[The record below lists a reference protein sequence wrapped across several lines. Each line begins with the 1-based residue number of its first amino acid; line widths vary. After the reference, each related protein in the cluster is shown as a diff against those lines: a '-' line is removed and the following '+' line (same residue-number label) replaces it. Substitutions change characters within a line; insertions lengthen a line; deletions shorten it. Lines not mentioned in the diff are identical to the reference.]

1 MTIFLTG
8 GTGFIGRN
16 WIRQF
21 LKTFS
26 DHSLIVFV
34 RNQKFFGSDFAS
46 DKRVRFSYAESL
58 DKVDLSDLK
67 EVDVVLHL
75 AAHAIQYP
83 YDTLERC
90 VENNV
95 YRPLALFKK
104 ACDAGVKKIVV
115 TGSYFEYGYT
125 ARFTT
130 KVRVDDP
137 LLPSNN
143 YSISKA
149 ASFNAFLDFA
159 LKNKVILHYHRL
171 FQVYGEG
178 EALHRFYPSLV
189 AAAREGRNF
198 KMTEGN
204 QVRDFISVESVT
216 DHLIH
221 SALEEVSDKKYNAW
235 ISNLGSGYGTRLSD
249 FAFEKWQSLNA
260 KGKLL
265 IGALESRPYEMDGI
279 IADLDFEMIL

>member
-34 RNQKFFGSDFAS
+34 RNQKYFGSDFAS

-58 DKVDLSDLK
+58 DKVDPSDLK

-83 YDTLERC
+83 YDTLESC
-90 VENNV
+90 MENNA
-95 YRPLALFKK
+95 YRPLAFFKK
-104 ACDAGVKKIVV
+104 ACDAGVKKFVV
-115 TGSYFEYGYT
+115 TGSYFEYGHT
-125 ARFTT
+125 AKFTT
-130 KVRVDDP
+130 KVRVDAP

-149 ASFNAFLDFA
+149 ASFSAFLDFA

-178 EALHRFYPSLV
+178 ESAHRFYPSLV
-189 AAAREGRNF
+189 AAARAGRDF
-198 KMTEGN
+198 RMTDGN
-204 QVRDFISVESVT
+204 QVRDFVSVESVT
-216 DHLIH
+216 HHLLH
-221 SALEEVSDKKYNAW
+221 STLEKMLDDKYCAY
-235 ISNLGSGYGTRLSD
+235 ISNLGSGYGKRLSD
-249 FAFEKWQSLNA
+249 FALEKWQSLNA

-265 IGALESRPYEMDGI
+265 IGALESRPDEMDGI
-279 IADLDFEMIL
+279 FADLDFKMIL